1 MAVKKPQEGKT
12 QAERTQKPKSAKVKP
27 EEKLLKVKLVRS
39 LVGRPRKQREVVKG
53 LGLRKMSSEVV
64 RRDCPEI
71 WGMIKK
77 VPHLVEVKEMDKK

>member
-12 QAERTQKPKSAKVKP
+12 QADASQKPKSAIKP

-39 LVGRPRKQREVVKG
+39 LVGRPRRQREVVKG
-53 LGLRKMSSEVV
+53 LGLRKMSSEVI

-71 WGMIKK
+71 WGMINK
-77 VPHLVEVKEMDKK
+77 VSHLVNVEEVEKQ